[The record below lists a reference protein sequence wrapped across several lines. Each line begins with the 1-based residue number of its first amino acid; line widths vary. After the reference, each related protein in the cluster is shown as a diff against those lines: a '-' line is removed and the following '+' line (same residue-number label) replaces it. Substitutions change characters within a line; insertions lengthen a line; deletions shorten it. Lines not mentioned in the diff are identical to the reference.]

1 MSLDWLHLSDLVPYK
16 TKLSGDANQVSKFS
30 VGYLESEQMASSRA
44 WGPGRK
50 PFEGAL
56 KEQGVAWAPPGGKKM
71 GLERELKAPDGNKSI
86 SLFVQ
91 SQPGIEYP

>member
-1 MSLDWLHLSDLVPYK
+1 
-16 TKLSGDANQVSKFS
+16 
-30 VGYLESEQMASSRA
+30 MASSRA

-56 KEQGVAWAPPGGKKM
+56 KEQGVAWAPEGKKM

-91 SQPGIEYP
+91 SQPGIEHP

>member
-56 KEQGVAWAPPGGKKM
+56 KEQGVAWAPGGKKM